1 MITFLA
7 ALGNAYQAAILAAVG
22 DQPDA
27 IEIRNEDE
35 NVKLTP
41 KMMAQ
46 LYDVTIANVNQQY

>member
-46 LYDVTIANVNQQY
+46 LYDVTIANVKQ